1 MASRTVEGYEN
12 VVADE
17 TLRRRR
23 VILRAREIGPLP
35 SIVSP
40 RRRSRA
46 SKSILTWCRTYLPSV
61 FSLPFSDAHKAI
73 AQKFQ
78 EVVLHGGCFAY
89 AMPRGSGKTSL
100 SIATA
105 LWAILHGHAKYVLI
119 VTANGQRAR
128 QTIQNIS
135 LWLTTSKE
143 LIEDYPE
150 ACYPILR
157 ADGSLQRM
165 RYQLF
170 NGKPTN
176 LRFAYDRIVFATI
189 DDSKCSG
196 ALIQSVPLRGGS
208 LRGLQHALPDGRLV
222 RPQLILIDD
231 PQTRDSAM
239 SPRQCEYRRALI
251 QSDILGTMA
260 HDHKAAVLC
269 TCTVIRRGD
278 LSDQLLS
285 LPEWSGERVGLLRS
299 MPTNMA
305 AWSEYERVYRDAI
318 RTRDYKRINEYYI
331 AHRAVLDEGAIPF
344 WDSCYD
350 PRIEVSAIQHAM
362 HLYFQDRNAFYS
374 EYQNEPAANT
384 VADDSIAI
392 SQESVASAIGDFSIA
407 PSERVGIYVDV
418 QERILYYAVVSRNND
433 RVRAAFSTWPEQH
446 SNYYSASRPA
456 LSLEGFYR
464 IAAPQSI
471 ERGLHDLLAQL
482 RSRYPNSFVLVDAG
496 YRSDIVASV
505 TSMYD
510 RVYPAFGRY
519 VGARSK
525 SSVVELTKPGDI
537 TGNAWRMTRDPD
549 RAITNVL
556 IDTNRAKTNV
566 ANLFASSS
574 IEIARTI
581 DAPVVIEHL
590 TSETGVATQSIW
602 RQCVEWSLLPARE
615 NHYFDCLVG
624 ALVAHEMFE
633 TLESS
638 VTSSS
643 SESTSSNWLLEGLLR
658 YRQRAM
664 L

>member
-1 MASRTVEGYEN
+1 MAARTIEEYACE
-12 VVADE
+12 VADDS
-17 TLRRRR
+17 LRRRR

-35 SIVSP
+35 EVAHP
-40 RRRSRA
+40 RRRARA
-46 SKSILTWCRTYLPSV
+46 SRSILEWCRAYLPSV
-61 FSLPFSDAHKAI
+61 FSLPFSDAHRSI
-73 AQKFQ
+73 ARKFE
-78 EVVLHGGCFAY
+78 EVVLRGGCFAY

-100 SIATA
+100 SLATA
-105 LWAILHGHAKYVLI
+105 LWAVLHGHAKYVLV

-128 QTIQNIS
+128 QTIQNLI
-135 LWLTTSKE
+135 LWLTTARE

-165 RYQLF
+165 RFQLF
-170 NGKPTN
+170 DGKPTH
-176 LRFAYDRIVFATI
+176 LRLTFDRIVLASI
-189 DDSKCSG
+189 DGSKCSG

-285 LPEWSGERVGLLRS
+285 LPEWSGERIGLLRS
-299 MPTNMA
+299 MPTDMV
-305 AWSEYERVYRDAI
+305 AWSEYERVYREAI
-318 RTRDYKRINEYYI
+318 RVRDYQRINDYYL
-331 AHRAVLDEGAIPF
+331 AHRAQLDAGAVPF
-344 WDSCYD
+344 WEACYD

-374 EYQNEPAANT
+374 EYQNEPAANV

-392 SQESVASAIGDFSIA
+392 APESVASAFGDFSIA

-418 QERILYYAVVSRNND
+418 QERILYYAVVAREND
-433 RVRAAFSTWPEQH
+433 RVRMAFSTWPEQH
-446 SNYYSASRPA
+446 ANYYSASRPA

-464 IAAPQSI
+464 ITAPQSI

-482 RSRYPNSFVLVDAG
+482 RVRYPNSFVLVDAG
-496 YRSDIVASV
+496 YRSDIVSAV
-505 TSMYD
+505 TAIHD
-510 RVYPAFGRY
+510 RVYPAYGRY

-525 SSVVELTKPGDI
+525 SSVVELTKPGDV

-549 RAITNVL
+549 RATTSVL
-556 IDTNRAKTNV
+556 IDTNRAKTSV

-574 IEIARTI
+574 VEIARTV

-602 RQCVEWSLLPARE
+602 RQCVEWTLLPARE

-624 ALVAHEMFE
+624 ALVAREIFDS
-633 TLESS
+633 LEST
-638 VTSSS
+638 TSSTS
-643 SESTSSNWLLEGLLR
+643 DSSSNWLLEGLLR
-658 YRQRAM
+658 YRARAM
-664 L
+664 S